1 MSIMVKEVLNM
12 AEAALTKAGC
22 PDPKLDAERLLQ
34 FQHHLDSMGLF
45 LMKSKMMDQKDFEEY
60 FKLVDFRLTGMP
72 FQYITGSQEF
82 MGLEFKVNQ
91 HVLIPRQDTETLV
104 ETALEYLKGE
114 DSDRRLKHKGDW
126 KILDLCCGSGA
137 IGISLARL
145 ASEAEQKLKV
155 TAADLSEEALKVARE
170 NASRLGIDK
179 KMTFVSGDLFQPFK
193 KRLGKTR
200 FHMILSNPPYI
211 PSEVIPTLQT
221 EVRDHEPRMALDGGP
236 DGLDF
241 YRRILTEARDHLEKG
256 GILLLEIGYDQGKA
270 LEQIYDSIP
279 GYSGFRLIQDLAG
292 QDRVVVIYG

>member
-1 MSIMVKEVLNM
+1 MSIMAKEVLNM

-34 FQHHLDSMGLF
+34 YQHHLDSMGLF

-60 FKLVDFRLTGMP
+60 FKLVDFRLAGMP
-72 FQYITGSQEF
+72 LQYITGSQEF

-114 DSDRRLKHKGDW
+114 DPDRRLKHKGDW

-145 ASEAEQKLKV
+145 AEDAGQKVKV

-170 NASRLGIDK
+170 NASRLGTDK
-179 KMTFVSGDLFQPFK
+179 KMVFASGDLFQPFK

-200 FHMILSNPPYI
+200 FQMIVSNPPYI
-211 PSEVIPTLQT
+211 PSEVISALQT
-221 EVRDHEPRMALDGGP
+221 EVKDHEPRMALDGGE

-241 YRRILTEARDHLEKG
+241 YRRILTEAREHLEKG
-256 GILLLEIGYDQGKA
+256 GVLLLEIGYDQGKA
-270 LEQIYDSIP
+270 LEQLYDTIP
-279 GYSGFRLIQDLAG
+279 GYAGFRLIQDLAG
-292 QDRVVVIYG
+292 LDRVVVIYG